1 MEAVEALEIL
11 TPGPLTTVQ
20 DLGRYGYGRYGVA
33 PSGALDSLSLRIANL
48 LVGNPEGEA
57 GLEITLLGLKARALI
72 DLAVAVTGGDLQPQ
86 LNEKSLTMWRLHEI
100 RKGDILSFK
109 AATSGLRSY
118 LALGGGICVPAVMG
132 SKSTNLSSG
141 FGGFKGRPLQK
152 GDVLLCNSPHLYLNQ
167 AENVFD
173 VKRIPAYP
181 REWGLRVLFGPQDDH
196 FTQKVRDSFLNAS
209 YMVSSNSDRTGIR
222 LDGPSI
228 RKLEGMEDS
237 IISEGV
243 ICGTIQI
250 PGDGQ
255 PIIILGETVTGG
267 YRKIATVIRADIP
280 LLGQVKPGEEIRFY
294 QVSMEKA
301 LESFRETE
309 EMIARFKEGI

>member
-109 AATSGLRSY
+109 AAMSGLRSY

-181 REWGLRVLFGPQDDH
+181 REWGLRVLLGPQDDH

-209 YMVSSNSDRTGIR
+209 YTVSSNSDRTGIR